1 MLEILL
7 SDANYWF
14 SVALFIVVILFS
26 LELTFLLFGISILGL
41 LDDSPVANIE
51 MEGSSLLAIG
61 NWLNIDKVPLLV
73 WLVCF
78 LSLFGLLGFIVNAAT
93 HSFLQ
98 FTLPSWISIIFSAVF
113 SLFAT
118 SKLSIGLAK
127 LLPKIQSSALDNDDF
142 VGAVAHITIG
152 RASRGNPAEAKFTD
166 NYAQPHYVL
175 VEPFEEKELFDRG
188 ERVILVKKTPHS
200 WLATRYQ

>member
-51 MEGSSLLAIG
+51 MDGSSLLAIG

-73 WLVCF
+73 WLVMVKVNYF
-78 LSLFGLLGFIVNAAT
+78 L
-93 HSFLQ
+93 
-98 FTLPSWISIIFSAVF
+98 
-113 SLFAT
+113 
-118 SKLSIGLAK
+118 
-127 LLPKIQSSALDNDDF
+127 
-142 VGAVAHITIG
+142 
-152 RASRGNPAEAKFTD
+152 
-166 NYAQPHYVL
+166 
-175 VEPFEEKELFDRG
+175 PF
-188 ERVILVKKTPHS
+188 LVK
-200 WLATRYQ
+200 

>member
-51 MEGSSLLAIG
+51 MDGSSLLAIG

-73 WLVCF
+73 WLVSF

-98 FTLPSWISIIFSAVF
+98 FTLPSWISIIFAAV
-113 SLFAT
+113 
-118 SKLSIGLAK
+118 LAK
-127 LLPKIQSSALDNDDF
+127 
-142 VGAVAHITIG
+142 GETTI
-152 RASRGNPAEAKFTD
+152 SRTSEA
-166 NYAQPHYVL
+166 
-175 VEPFEEKELFDRG
+175 
-188 ERVILVKKTPHS
+188 
-200 WLATRYQ
+200 